1 MPASLELV
9 LDLLE
14 LGPQPLRDGVALEP
28 ETPVLALPADVRE
41 AQEVEC
47 LRLAEAPCRSSLDG
61 EPPELD
67 QPGLVGMQFQPEL
80 RESLTEVVEEL
91 LGVTQMLKSDNEI
104 IGFTSR
110 PGRVR
115 HVRPGGGIHRG
126 VQAAGYVR
134 HGRRREFGAAHGLG
148 ADGRLACPAGM
159 SSGWTALVRGAG
171 CRCQLRAALSATRL
185 ATARDRDRSMLGHL
199 VSSLPANPLSAGTPP
214 RRHPRLLPE
223 GTTEALLAAVRSAR
237 DRMIVTWLSDSG
249 MRIGE
254 LCGLWFCDLH
264 LRDGHRCGQRRGPHV
279 HVVKR
284 LNPNRA
290 AAKRPMPARIED
302 GVVTGGVI
310 RRASPAMIS
319 TYHEY
324 LTEDYHRVR
333 AVATTEL
340 MLVQLAGE
348 RAGAPLSSHG
358 ARQMLE
364 RAGRRAGLGRITPHA
379 FRHKW
384 ATALSEA
391 TGGNTKAVADEG
403 GWASSQTVE
412 AAYAHLGGDTAL
424 EAALRRGW
432 GEARPPPCVRSQPV
446 RARFG
451 SRRWAR

>member
-1 MPASLELV
+1 MFATVAAGSSELPMVSVPMAGLRVQPVCHQGGRHSFVV
-9 LDLLE
+9 LDVAARCVHERADRFLADFGEGTQRTYAYHLVDH
-14 LGPQPLRDGVALEP
+14 LRWLAATGRCE
-28 ETPVLALPADVRE
+28 ETVTVEVLRRYMASCGSE
-41 AQEVEC
+41 
-47 LRLAEAPCRSSLDG
+47 
-61 EPPELD
+61 
-67 QPGLVGMQFQPEL
+67 
-80 RESLTEVVEEL
+80 
-91 LGVTQMLKSDNEI
+91 
-104 IGFTSR
+104 
-110 PGRVR
+110 
-115 HVRPGGGIHRG
+115 H
-126 VQAAGYVR
+126 AG
-134 HGRRREFGAAHGLG
+134 
-148 ADGRLACPAGM
+148 PAG
-159 SSGWTALVRGAG
+159 SPWRDVPLSENALAVRAACLKGYYLDVTAREGINPE
-171 CRCQLRAALSATRL
+171 LRAALSATRL

-379 FRHKW
+379 FRHTW

-412 AAYAHLGGDTAL
+412 QTYAHLAGDATL
-424 EAALRRGW
+424 DAALRRVW
-432 GEARPPPCVRSQPV
+432 GET
-446 RARFG
+446 
-451 SRRWAR
+451 